1 MIRPLRRRTRR
12 TAAEDPEFNRALEAM
27 SAPELRA
34 AVHAVLDGL
43 DADVKAH
50 IIDTLIVRATKAT
63 AGWRP
68 SRPSQRIIDE
78 ANSFAEAARRTGSA
92 DPDDVSEHLR
102 RATKAF
108 HAGDHASARAVF
120 EAILPPIA
128 VADIDLGQH
137 ELVEEVLAVD
147 ARACVAQYVTSV
159 YTTTPLRDRADAL
172 LRAIEQVE
180 GVGTLSSPI
189 KDMEDVSAGA
199 LSDLGAFLPL
209 WVKRL
214 GRFRPADEEWET
226 HHERWLREAVFR
238 VDGVAGLERI
248 ARKTKRPQACLAWCD
263 ALAERGDWAAALRAC
278 DAAAAL
284 VSRSHWR
291 GNLLDGA
298 ALAAQQLGRP
308 DRSRRL
314 EAAWRAAPT
323 LTRLLRWLAAD
334 GSSSATLR
342 PKAKKALALCPK
354 KAGRQI
360 GLLRV
365 LLGDVGAAAA
375 LLSKAPGLGWSDP
388 EHPGH
393 AVFPLLALLLSDGTP
408 GKVSDALVPELEA
421 TGCDPLDVFSDEDT
435 ASKPKLSTPSIASL
449 IQDVRPSIR
458 LADADC
464 GVAINA
470 MRITAE
476 KRAEGILGN
485 SRRRHYGHAALLV
498 ASCVALA
505 PKGRE
510 VELSTWAAGLRQTY
524 SRRHAF
530 REELTR
536 AFARLGL
543 APVN

>member
-1 MIRPLRRRTRR
+1 MRPLRRRTRR
-12 TAAEDPEFNRALEAM
+12 TPAEDPEIDRALKAM

-34 AVHAVLDGL
+34 AVRAVLDGL

-50 IIDTLIVRATKAT
+50 VIDTLIVRATKAT
-63 AGWRP
+63 SGWRP

-78 ANSFAEAARRTGSA
+78 AKSFAEAARRSGSA
-92 DPDDVSEHLR
+92 DPEDVTEHLR

-159 YTTTPLRDRADAL
+159 YTTTPLRDRANAV

-199 LSDLGAFLPL
+199 LPDLSAFLPL

-214 GRFRPADEEWET
+214 GRFRPADKEWET
-226 HHERWLREAVFR
+226 DHERWLREAVFR
-238 VDGVAGLERI
+238 ADGVAGLERI

-278 DAAAAL
+278 DVSAAL
-284 VSRSHWR
+284 VGRSHWK
-291 GNLLDGA
+291 GSLLDGA
-298 ALAAQQLGRP
+298 ALAAQQLCRP
-308 DRSRRL
+308 DRSKRL

-323 LTRLLRWLAAD
+323 LPRLLRWLVAD
-334 GSSSATLR
+334 GHSSATVR
-342 PKAKKALALCPK
+342 TKSKKALALCPK
-354 KAGRQI
+354 NAGRQI
-360 GLLRV
+360 GLLQV
-365 LLGDVGAAAA
+365 LLGDVAAAA
-375 LLSKAPGLGWSDP
+375 GLLSKAPGLGWSNP

-393 AVFPLLALLLSDGTP
+393 ALLPLLALLLSDGTP
-408 GKVSDALVPELEA
+408 GKVSDALVSEFEA
-421 TGCDPLDVFSDEDT
+421 AAHDPVEIFSDEVT
-435 ASKPKLSTPSIASL
+435 ESKPKLATPSISAL
-449 IQDVRPSIR
+449 IQDLRPGVR
-458 LADADC
+458 LAAPDRDA
-464 GVAINA
+464 AIDA
-470 MRITAE
+470 MRVTAE
-476 KRAEGILGN
+476 KRVEGILSH

-498 ASCVALA
+498 ASCVASA
-505 PKGRE
+505 PAGRE
-510 VELSTWAAGLRQTY
+510 QDLAKWAADVRQQY
-524 SRRHAF
+524 WRRHAF

-536 AFARLGL
+536 AFASLGL
-543 APVN
+543 EPLS

>member
-12 TAAEDPEFNRALEAM
+12 TPAEDPEINRALEAM

-50 IIDTLIVRATKAT
+50 IIETFIVRATKAT
-63 AGWRP
+63 SGWKP
-68 SRPSQRIIDE
+68 SRPSQRIVDD
-78 ANSFAEAARRTGSA
+78 ARTFAEAARHIVHA
-92 DPDDVSEHLR
+92 DPEDVTEHLR

-137 ELVEEVLAVD
+137 ELVEEVLGVD
-147 ARACVAQYVTSV
+147 ARACVAQYATSV
-159 YTTTPLRDRADAL
+159 YTTTALRDRADAVL
-172 LRAIEQVE
+172 QAIEQVE
-180 GVGTLSSPI
+180 GVATLLSPI
-189 KDMEDVSAGA
+189 KDMEEVSAGV
-199 LSDLGAFLPL
+199 LPDLGMFLPL

-214 GRFRPADEEWET
+214 GRFRPSKEEWET
-226 HHERWLREAVFR
+226 NHERWLREAVFR
-238 VDGVAGLERI
+238 AEGVDGLERI

-263 ALAERGDWAAALRAC
+263 ALAEQGDWAAALRAC
-278 DAAAAL
+278 DAAATL
-284 VSRSHWR
+284 VGRSHWR

-308 DRSRRL
+308 DRSKRL

-323 LTRLLRWLAAD
+323 LARLLRWLVAD
-334 GSSSATLR
+334 GHSPATVR
-342 PKAKKALALCPK
+342 TKAKKALALYPK
-354 KAGRQI
+354 KAGQQI

-365 LLGDVGAAAA
+365 LLGDVAAAA
-375 LLSKAPGLGWSDP
+375 TLLSKAPGLGWSDP

-408 GKVSDALVPELEA
+408 GKVSDALVLELEA
-421 TGCDPLDVFSDEDT
+421 TGRDPLEVFSDEDT
-435 ASKPKLSTPSIASL
+435 QLKPKLSTCSITRL
-449 IQDVRPSIR
+449 IQDLRPSIT
-458 LADADC
+458 LTDADRD
-464 GVAINA
+464 VAIDA

-476 KRAEGILGN
+476 KRAEGILGH

-536 AFARLGL
+536 AFASLGL

>member
-1 MIRPLRRRTRR
+1 M
-12 TAAEDPEFNRALEAM
+12 
-27 SAPELRA
+27 
-34 AVHAVLDGL
+34 
-43 DADVKAH
+43 
-50 IIDTLIVRATKAT
+50 
-63 AGWRP
+63 
-68 SRPSQRIIDE
+68 
-78 ANSFAEAARRTGSA
+78 
-92 DPDDVSEHLR
+92 SEHLR

-108 HAGDHASARAVF
+108 HAGNHASARAVF

-137 ELVEEVLAVD
+137 ELVEEVLGVD
-147 ARACVAQYVTSV
+147 ARACVAQYATSV
-159 YTTTPLRDRADAL
+159 YTTTPLRDRADAVL
-172 LRAIEQVE
+172 QAIEQVE

-189 KDMEDVSAGA
+189 KDMEDVATGA
-199 LSDLGAFLPL
+199 LPDLGVFLPL

-214 GRFRPADEEWET
+214 GRFRPSKEEWET
-226 HHERWLREAVFR
+226 NHERWLREAVFR
-238 VDGVAGLERI
+238 AEGVNGLERI
-248 ARKTKRPQACLAWCD
+248 ARKTKKPQACLAWCD
-263 ALAERGDWAAALRAC
+263 ALAEQGDWAVALRAC
-278 DAAAAL
+278 EAAATL
-284 VSRSHWR
+284 VGRSHWR

-308 DRSRRL
+308 DRSKRL

-323 LTRLLRWLAAD
+323 LTRLLRWLVAD
-334 GSSSATLR
+334 GHASATVR
-342 PKAKKALALCPK
+342 TKAKKALALCHK
-354 KAGRQI
+354 DAGRQL

-365 LLGDVGAAAA
+365 LLDDVAAAAA

-393 AVFPLLALLLSDGTP
+393 AVFPLLALLLSDGTS

-421 TGCDPLDVFSDEDT
+421 TGRDPLEVFSDEDT
-435 ASKPKLSTPSIASL
+435 ESKPKLSTPSIASL

-464 GVAINA
+464 DVAINA

-476 KRAEGILGN
+476 KRTEGILGN